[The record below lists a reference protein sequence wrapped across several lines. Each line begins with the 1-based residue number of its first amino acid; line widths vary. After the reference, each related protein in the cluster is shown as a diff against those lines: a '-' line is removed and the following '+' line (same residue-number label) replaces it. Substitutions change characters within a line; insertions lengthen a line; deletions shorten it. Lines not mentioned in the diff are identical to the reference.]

1 MTQHLIIAGHQ
12 KCMTTSLYHYLSRC
26 RGVFRVGRK
35 KELNYFRGSTASLR
49 GYATQFGTGVGS
61 VTLEASPFYI
71 FDAESLQRID
81 QILGDS
87 VQVIVLRRN
96 PVNRAISHYYH
107 SVARG
112 HEDRSLLVAMAGD
125 IRRMSNYGNEFS
137 RIHHSYLN
145 RSNFDLLEAR
155 ARAIFGQRLTIFDTE
170 EVTLSAIAR
179 SILEDIL
186 ELDINSTANF
196 MPPKEEQGGLKN
208 QSYRVASAK
217 RFQSLK
223 LLGLRGRSLLRAGI
237 LTGAL
242 QRGKQKVTEYDR
254 LAIEEGIEVVARLNS
269 SNSSL

>member
-12 KCMTTSLYHYLSRC
+12 KCMTTSLYNYLARC
-26 RGVFRVGRK
+26 RGVFRVGNK
-35 KELNYFRGSTASLR
+35 KELNYFRGSSASLR
-49 GYATQFGTGVGS
+49 GYATQFRAGVGA

-71 FDAESLQRID
+71 FDAESLHRID

-107 SVARG
+107 SIVRG

-125 IRRMSNYGNEFS
+125 IRRLSSYGNEFS
-137 RIHHSYLN
+137 RVHHSYLN
-145 RSNFDLLEAR
+145 RSNFDFLEVR
-155 ARAIFGQRLTIFDTE
+155 ARAIFGERLTIFDTE
-170 EVTLSAIAR
+170 EVTLS
-179 SILEDIL
+179 SIVQSTLEDIL
-186 ELDINSTANF
+186 ELDTNCIADF
-196 MPPKEEQGGLKN
+196 IPPQEGQEELKN
-208 QSYRVASAK
+208 QSYRVASTK

-242 QRGKQKVTEYDR
+242 HRGKRKVTKYDC